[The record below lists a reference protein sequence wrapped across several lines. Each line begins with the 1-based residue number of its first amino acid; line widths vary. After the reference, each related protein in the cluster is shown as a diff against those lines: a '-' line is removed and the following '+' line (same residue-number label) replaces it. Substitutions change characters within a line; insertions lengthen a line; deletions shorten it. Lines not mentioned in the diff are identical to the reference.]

1 MSASSQNIVKT
12 GFDILAKNIE
22 LSLVEYTSVSRCQAD
37 IEAYL
42 GKYITTFTTVLPGA
56 FARNTMISPLK
67 DSEVDLLVLFNQKH
81 SSKFLP
87 GDLLSKLDVTLSAK
101 FPGTTFDENTES
113 VYVPIENFSFRVQ
126 PGFITDQN
134 HYLVPAPSWNDW
146 VEYDALGYKDQFSRA
161 NLKHAGKLLNVVR
174 MLKTWNRLS
183 GNAFDG
189 YFLELLVKDVL
200 DNYEI
205 ITYQAAI
212 NYIFKAILAD
222 VALKKHDPAN
232 QSLQVVGLH
241 NLENIVNA
249 MVHVKSSY
257 LVTKEA
263 IQFEEEDNAR
273 SALSSWRQL
282 FPDHFPDRFPVD

>member
-1 MSASSQNIVKT
+1 MLDSSQNIIKAA
-12 GFDILAKNIE
+12 FDTLAKNIE
-22 LSLVEYTSVSRCQAD
+22 LSLVEYTTVSRCQAS
-37 IEAYL
+37 IETYL

-56 FARNTMISPLK
+56 FARNTMVSPLK
-67 DSEVDLLVLFNQKH
+67 ESEIDLLVLFNQKH
-81 SSKFLP
+81 SSTFLP
-87 GDLLSKLDVTLSAK
+87 NDLLGKLHVTLLAK
-101 FPGTTFDENTES
+101 YPGTTFDEMTES
-113 VYVPIENFSFRVQ
+113 VYVPVENFRFRVQ
-126 PGFITDQN
+126 PGFITEQN
-134 HYLVPAPSWNDW
+134 HYLVPAPGWNEW
-146 VEYDALGYKDQFSRA
+146 IEYDALGYKDQFSRA
-161 NLKHAGKLLNVVR
+161 NLVHGGKLLHVVR
-174 MLKTWNRLS
+174 MLKAWNRLS

-200 DNYEI
+200 NNYEI

-249 MVHVKSSY
+249 MIHVKSSY

-263 IQFEEEDNAR
+263 IQFEEEDNMKA
-273 SALSSWRQL
+273 ALSSWEQL
-282 FPDHFPDRFPVD
+282 FSKHLAL

>member
-1 MSASSQNIVKT
+1 MLDSSQNIVKT
-12 GFDILAKNIE
+12 GFERLAKNIE
-22 LSLVEYTSVSRCQAD
+22 LSLVEYTTVSRCQAS
-37 IEAYL
+37 IETYL

-56 FARNTMISPLK
+56 FARNTMVSPLK
-67 DSEVDLLVLFNQKH
+67 GSEVDLLVLFNQKH
-81 SSKFLP
+81 RSTFLP
-87 GDLLSKLDVTLSAK
+87 NDLLGKLHVTLLAK
-101 FPGTTFDENTES
+101 YPGTTFDEMTES
-113 VYVPIENFSFRVQ
+113 VYVPGENFRFRVQ

-134 HYLVPAPSWNDW
+134 HYLVPAPGWNEW
-146 VEYDALGYKDQFSRA
+146 IEYDALGYKDQFSRA
-161 NLKHAGKLLNVVR
+161 NLAHGGKLLHVVR

-200 DNYEI
+200 NNYEI

-249 MVHVKSSY
+249 MIHVKSSY

-263 IQFEEEDNAR
+263 IQFEEQDNMK
-273 SALSSWRQL
+273 SALSSWGQL
-282 FPDHFPDRFPVD
+282 FPKLLAH

>member
-1 MSASSQNIVKT
+1 MLDSSQNIVKT
-12 GFDILAKNIE
+12 GFERLAKNIE
-22 LSLVEYTSVSRCQAD
+22 LSLVEYTTVSRCQAS
-37 IEAYL
+37 IETYL

-56 FARNTMISPLK
+56 FARNTVVSPLK
-67 DSEVDLLVLFNQKH
+67 GSEIDLLVLFNQKH
-81 SSKFLP
+81 SSIFLP
-87 GDLLSKLDVTLSAK
+87 NDLLGKLHVTLLAK
-101 FPGTTFDENTES
+101 YPGTTFDEMTES
-113 VYVPIENFSFRVQ
+113 VYVPVENFRFRVQ

-134 HYLVPAPSWNDW
+134 HYLVPAPGWNEW
-146 VEYDALGYKDQFSRA
+146 IEYDALGYKDQFSRA
-161 NLKHAGKLLNVVR
+161 NFAHGGKLLHVVR

-200 DNYEI
+200 KSYEI

-212 NYIFKAILAD
+212 NYIFKAIIAD

-249 MVHVKSSY
+249 MIHVKSSY

-263 IQFEEEDNAR
+263 IQFEEEDNMK
-273 SALSSWRQL
+273 SALSSWEQL
-282 FPDHFPDRFPVD
+282 FPEHLAL

>member
-1 MSASSQNIVKT
+1 MSDSSQNIIKT
-12 GFDILAKNIE
+12 GFETLAKNIE
-22 LSLVEYTSVSRCQAD
+22 LSLVEYTSVSRCQAS

-67 DSEVDLLVLFNQKH
+67 DSKVDLLVLFNEKH
-81 SSKFLP
+81 SSEFLP

-101 FPGTTFDENTES
+101 FPDTTFDEATKS
-113 VYVPIENFSFRVQ
+113 VYVPIENFRFRVQ

-134 HYLVPAPSWNDW
+134 HYLVPAPGWNDW

-161 NLKHAGKLLNVVR
+161 NLKHGGKLLNVVR
-174 MLKTWNRLS
+174 MLKTWNCLS

-189 YFLELLVKDVL
+189 YFLEILVKDVL
-200 DNYEI
+200 DDYEM

-212 NYIFKAILAD
+212 NYIFRAILAD

-241 NLENIVNA
+241 NLESIVNA
-249 MVHVKSSY
+249 MLHVKSSY
-257 LVTKEA
+257 MVTKEA
-263 IQFEEEDNAR
+263 VQFEEEENAR

-282 FPDHFPDRFPVD
+282 FPNHFPVD

>member
-1 MSASSQNIVKT
+1 MSDSSQNIIKT
-12 GFDILAKNIE
+12 GFETLAKNIE
-22 LSLVEYTSVSRCQAD
+22 LSLVEYTSVSRCQAS

-67 DSEVDLLVLFNQKH
+67 DSKVDLLVLFNEKH
-81 SSKFLP
+81 SSEFLP

-101 FPGTTFDENTES
+101 FPDTTFDEATVS
-113 VYVPIENFSFRVQ
+113 VYVPIENFRFRVQ

-134 HYLVPAPSWNDW
+134 HYLVPAPGWNDW

-161 NLKHAGKLLNVVR
+161 NLKHGGKLLNVVR
-174 MLKTWNRLS
+174 MLKTWNCLS

-189 YFLELLVKDVL
+189 YFLEILVKDVL
-200 DNYEI
+200 DDYDI

-212 NYIFKAILAD
+212 NYIFRAILAD

-241 NLENIVNA
+241 NLESIVNA
-249 MVHVKSSY
+249 MLHVKSSY
-257 LVTKEA
+257 MVTKEA
-263 IQFEEEDNAR
+263 VQFEEEENAR

-282 FPDHFPDRFPVD
+282 FPNHFPVD